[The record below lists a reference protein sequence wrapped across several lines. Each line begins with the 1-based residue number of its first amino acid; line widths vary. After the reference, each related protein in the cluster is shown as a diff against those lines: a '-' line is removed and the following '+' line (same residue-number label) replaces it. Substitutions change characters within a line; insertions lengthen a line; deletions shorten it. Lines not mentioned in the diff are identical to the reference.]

1 MLDAHPAPAAPARPP
16 AAVPAPAIAE
26 PALPQPEPRSA
37 PAALLTAA
45 RTLLPVLEAGR
56 ALDARTLR
64 EAMTSAFGASD
75 ADGAWLWKDAYEAAE
90 AAVVLFLQRYGRAMR
105 REAGTGPGG
114 PAAMLRMLETLAALE
129 PSQTRRSEQQLE
141 YQQFST
147 PLPLAY
153 AALQAAMIRP
163 GDVVLEP
170 SAGTGMLAVMA
181 QLALGK
187 DTGALH
193 LNEIAPVRAGLLAGL
208 FPGCTVTRHNAES
221 IRDRL
226 PELRPTVVLMNPP
239 FSASPGI
246 ERIRHHVDLHHIRS
260 AFSMLPPGGR
270 LVAISSAHCIPG
282 DAAWVDAF
290 ASLDPPAQV
299 AFTAPIDGRAYARR
313 GTTFDTRLTV
323 LDRGGE
329 RHARVYAGARVN
341 DAAHLLQTIT
351 GTVPARRPIS
361 GTSVEPMPGTDLFGR
376 SPAPRPTRARRT
388 GTAAPRPQ
396 PKPHDWGPV
405 AGLAYEAVPAGGGPA
420 KGAQPSGPYARWRAS
435 SIHVP
440 GAVEH
445 PTPLVQSGA
454 MAAVSH
460 PMPSYRPVLPEKVVT
475 EGLLSDAQLE
485 SVILAGQA
493 HERHLAAEYRIGAGW
508 ETVKRVDADGDDDN
522 DDDAPPSEDGNETVD
537 ADEPLS
543 DPVRFRRG
551 WMLGDGT
558 GCGKGRQVAAIVL
571 DQWLRGR
578 KRALWLSQSD
588 KLLEDAR
595 RDWCAVG
602 GRDYDVIP
610 LGKVRQ
616 GANIPHAQGIL
627 FATYATLRS
636 PARQGKPSRLDQIVA
651 WLADGEDE
659 DRRHAFQGVIVFDEA
674 HAMANAAG
682 SKGSRGE
689 VRPSQ
694 QGRAGLRLQNA
705 LPDARILYVSA
716 TGATTVPGL
725 AYARRLGLWASGETP
740 FETRTAFVAAMEA
753 GGVAAMEVVARD
765 LKASVSTRP
774 GRSPTTVSRST
785 SSSTRS
791 RRSSGA
797 STTPT
802 PAPSRS
808 STKTSR
814 TP

>member
-1 MLDAHPAPAAPARPP
+1 MLDAHPAPPAPARPP
-16 AAVPAPAIAE
+16 AVPVSPISEPAP
-26 PALPQPEPRSA
+26 PQPTSA
-37 PAALLTAA
+37 PAALLAAA

-75 ADGAWLWKDAYEAAE
+75 ADGAWLWKDSYEAAE
-90 AAVVLFLQRYGRAMR
+90 AALVLFLQRYGRAMR
-105 REAGTGPGG
+105 REAGAGPGG

-129 PSQTRRSEQQLE
+129 PSQTRRSEEQLK

-181 QLALGK
+181 QLALG
-187 DTGALH
+187 DGAAGALH
-193 LNEIAPVRAGLLAGL
+193 LNEIAAVRAGLLAGL
-208 FPGCTVTRHNAES
+208 FPGSTVTRHNAES

-239 FSASPGI
+239 FSVSPGV
-246 ERIRHHVDLHHIRS
+246 ERIRHHVDLHHLRS

-270 LVAISSAHCIPG
+270 LVALSSSHCVPG
-282 DAAWVDAF
+282 DAAWQDAF
-290 ASLDPPAQV
+290 ASLDPPAHAV
-299 AFTAPIDGRAYARR
+299 FTAPIDGRAYARR

-329 RHARVYAGARVN
+329 KPARVYAGRPVR
-341 DAAHLLQTIT
+341 DAGHLLQALT
-351 GTVPARRPIS
+351 GTVPARRPI
-361 GTSVEPMPGTDLFGR
+361 EPVPGTDLFGR
-376 SPAPRPTRARRT
+376 APAPKPIRAKRT
-388 GTAAPRPQ
+388 GTAAHRPE
-396 PKPHDWGPV
+396 PHDWGPV
-405 AGLAYEAVPAGGGPA
+405 AELAYEVVPAGGGPA

-454 MAAVSH
+454 MAAVPH
-460 PMPSYRPVLPEKVVT
+460 PMPSYRPVLPQKVLA

-485 SVILAGQA
+485 SAILAGQA

-508 ETVKRVDADGDDDN
+508 ETVRRVDVEGDDGNDAAPEP
-522 DDDAPPSEDGNETVD
+522 DDDGKTVD
-537 ADEPLS
+537 PDEPLS
-543 DPVRFRRG
+543 EPVRFRRG

-595 RDWCAVG
+595 RDWCAIG
-602 GRDYDVIP
+602 GHADDVIP

-616 GANIPHAQGIL
+616 GADIPHAEGIL

-636 PARQGKPSRLDQIVA
+636 PARQGKPSRLDQLVT
-651 WLADGEDE
+651 WLANGEDHE
-659 DRRHAFQGVIVFDEA
+659 QRHAYQGVIVFDEA

-705 LPDARILYVSA
+705 LPDA
-716 TGATTVPGL
+716 
-725 AYARRLGLWASGETP
+725 
-740 FETRTAFVAAMEA
+740 
-753 GGVAAMEVVARD
+753 
-765 LKASVSTRP
+765 
-774 GRSPTTVSRST
+774 
-785 SSSTRS
+785 
-791 RRSSGA
+791 
-797 STTPT
+797 
-802 PAPSRS
+802 
-808 STKTSR
+808 
-814 TP
+814 